1 MRRQF
6 LMRSE
11 TAPRRKIANRGTAND
26 VVTSASSPT
35 HDEIARRAFEIF
47 LKRGG
52 NHGND
57 LEDWLQA
64 EKEVSARA
72 SLRES

>member
-1 MRRQF
+1 
-6 LMRSE
+6 MRSE
-11 TAPRRKIANRGTAND
+11 TTPRRRATNRSTAND
-26 VVTSASSPT
+26 VVTSTSSPT

-47 LKRGG
+47 LTRGG
-52 NHGND
+52 NHGSD

-64 EKEVSARA
+64 EKEVRARA